1 MTHTNCRVRRT
12 TVSGA
17 FRIGAL
23 VLGLM
28 AQPVLGQ
35 TDPAAYPRQ
44 PIKLLIGFAAG
55 GGNDL
60 IARIV
65 AQKLGERFGQPVVVE
80 NKPGAGAN
88 IAAEFVSRAAPDGY
102 TLLVL
107 PPATCCINP
116 AVYSK
121 LPYDPLKSFDYV
133 TIIAHFPILLAVSAD
148 SPHRSLKDLVDWSK
162 ANPKA
167 ANYASTSAF
176 FQLLTELFKART
188 GAPFEHIPFK
198 GSNEM
203 MTAVLSGQVSM
214 AFIDASALIGQ
225 VKAGKARVLAT
236 AGTRRYDELPD
247 VPTLVEAGVEGVV
260 VDGWSGL
267 AAPKGT
273 PQPILDRLA
282 AEIATIVK
290 LPDVE
295 ERFRTLG
302 VAGGG
307 GTPEPIGKRV
317 LREMAVWTEVAKA
330 ANIKLD

>member
-1 MTHTNCRVRRT
+1 MR
-12 TVSGA
+12 
-17 FRIGAL
+17 L
-23 VLGLM
+23 LM
-28 AQPVLGQ
+28 AWIAMAGMWLVAG
-35 TDPAAYPRQ
+35 PAAAQGEAAAGWPRQ
-44 PIKLLIGFAAG
+44 PIKLMIGFAAG

-60 IARIV
+60 IARV
-65 AQKLGERFGQPVVVE
+65 VGQKLSERLGQPVVVE

-88 IAAEFVSRAAPDGY
+88 IAAEAVARAAPDGY

-116 AVYSK
+116 AVYTK
-121 LPYDPLKSFDYV
+121 LPYDPLKSFEYV
-133 TIIAHFPILLAVSAD
+133 TIIAHFPILLSVSAD
-148 SPHRSLKDLVDWSK
+148 SPHKSVKELVDWAK
-162 ANPKA
+162 ANPAK

-176 FQLLTELFKART
+176 FQLISELFKQRT
-188 GAPFEHIPFK
+188 GAPIEHIPFK

-203 MTAVLSGQVSM
+203 MTAVLNGQVTV
-214 AFIDASALIGQ
+214 AFIDAVAVMGQ

-236 AGTRRYDELPD
+236 AGSKRYAELPD
-247 VPTLVEAGVEGVV
+247 VSTLAEAGVTGVS

-273 PQPILDRLA
+273 PAAIVKRLA
-282 AEIATIVK
+282 DEIEAIVK

-295 ERFRTLG
+295 ERFRVLG

-317 LREMAVWTEVAKA
+317 EREMATWIEVAKA
-330 ANIKLD
+330 AGIKLD

>member
-1 MTHTNCRVRRT
+1 MASRSTWSTIIAV
-12 TVSGA
+12 VLL
-17 FRIGAL
+17 AL
-23 VLGLM
+23 TARPAD
-28 AQPVLGQ
+28 AQEN
-35 TDPAAYPRQ
+35 AAAWPKQ
-44 PIKLLIGFAAG
+44 PIKLVIGFAAG

-65 AQKLGERFGQPVVVE
+65 GAKLGERVGQPVVVE

-88 IAAEFVSRAAPDGY
+88 IAAEAVARAAPDGY
-102 TLLVL
+102 TLLVV

-121 LPYDPLKSFDYV
+121 LPYDPIGSFEYV
-133 TIIAHFPILLAVSAD
+133 TIIAHFPILLAVATD
-148 SPHRSLKDLVDWSK
+148 SPHRSVAELVAWAK
-162 ANPKA
+162 ANPA
-167 ANYASTSAF
+167 RANYASTSAF
-176 FQLLTELFKART
+176 FQLLTELFKLKT
-188 GAPFEHIPFK
+188 GAPLEHIPYK

-203 MTAVLSGQVSM
+203 MTAVLNGQATA
-214 AFIDASALIGQ
+214 AFVDASALMGQ

-236 AGTRRYDELPD
+236 AGTRRYGELPD
-247 VPTLVEAGVEGVV
+247 VPTLVEAGVTGVA

-273 PQPILDRLA
+273 PAAIVHRLA
-282 AEIATIVK
+282 DEIAAIVK

-295 ERFRTLG
+295 ERFRALG

-317 LREMAVWTEVAKA
+317 EREKAIWTEVAKA
-330 ANIKLD
+330 AGVKLE